1 MPVYD
6 FKCECGN
13 TRTQT
18 ISINAPDFKAI
29 CICGKEMIR
38 GKPTMLIRQSMEK
51 LLNFVQLTVRVTVK
65 DLTRNNLKIRS
76 ESGSTFS

>member
-38 GKPTMLIRQSMEK
+38 VYGLGGVTFKGSGWGKDK
-51 LLNFVQLTVRVTVK
+51 N
-65 DLTRNNLKIRS
+65 
-76 ESGSTFS
+76 

>member
-18 ISINAPDFKAI
+18 ISINEKDFKAV
-29 CICGKEMIR
+29 CHCGKQM
-38 GKPTMLIRQSMEK
+38 
-51 LLNFVQLTVRVTVK
+51 VRVYGTVGVTFK
-65 DLTRNNLKIRS
+65 
-76 ESGSTFS
+76 GQGFYSTDKR